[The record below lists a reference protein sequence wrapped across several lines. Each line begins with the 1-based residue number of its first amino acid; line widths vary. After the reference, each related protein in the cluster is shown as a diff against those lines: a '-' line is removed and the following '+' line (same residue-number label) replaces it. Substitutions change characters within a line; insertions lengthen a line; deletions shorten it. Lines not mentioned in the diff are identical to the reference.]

1 MTICAAEILI
11 KTSPALNAKRSLK
24 NGKLKNNTVTA
35 VKKLRISESSPMI
48 FPVLSI
54 RKGFST
60 DEELS
65 VYDLLFKDDLSKSDI
80 KAIKKIA
87 VDLLTQ
93 IKNKIA
99 TLDHWRDKEDTRSAV
114 NNLIRDSL
122 FISLPQSY
130 DDQSINRYTG
140 LIYEHVYN
148 RYPAIAHI
156 VTNYVNMTWLIAK
169 TGRINILPGYF
180 ITSQSRTNSF

>member
-1 MTICAAEILI
+1 MQLCGELDGEQQ
-11 KTSPALNAKRSLK
+11 RY
-24 NGKLKNNTVTA
+24 
-35 VKKLRISESSPMI
+35 
-48 FPVLSI
+48 I
-54 RKGFST
+54 RKGFNT

-65 VYDLLFKDDLSKSDI
+65 VYDLLFKDDLSKNDI

-93 IKNKIA
+93 IKDKIA

-122 FISLPQSY
+122 FVSLPESY

-140 LIYEHVYN
+140 SIYEHVYN
-148 RYPAIAHI
+148 RYPAIA
-156 VTNYVNMTWLIAK
+156 
-169 TGRINILPGYF
+169 G
-180 ITSQSRTNSF
+180 